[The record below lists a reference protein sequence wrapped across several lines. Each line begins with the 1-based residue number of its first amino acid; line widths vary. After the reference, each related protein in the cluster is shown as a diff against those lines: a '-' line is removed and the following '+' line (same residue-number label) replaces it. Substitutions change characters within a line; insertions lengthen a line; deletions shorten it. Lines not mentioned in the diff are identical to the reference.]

1 MDSKFSATCLFVSL
15 SSPFKT
21 GYASPTHTTVF
32 PKGTSVISQLSLSSR
47 PSSINRE
54 LWDGVMRY
62 CPNSPLPVMTLFWR
76 FQGHWASGVGCF
88 RLLIILTLP
97 VLSSTKRA
105 SVWRPELPNTLYWL
119 ASVNEGMK
127 ARSDRCRLVW
137 MSKGWPISPRTDT
150 CCKRMSP
157 SRSSTLTK

>member
-1 MDSKFSATCLFVSL
+1 METKFSATCLFVSL

-21 GYASPTHTTVF
+21 AYASPTHTTVF

-76 FQGHWASGVGCF
+76 FQGHWAAGVGCF

-97 VLSSTKRA
+97 GA
-105 SVWRPELPNTLYWL
+105 ELHKKSIRL
-119 ASVNEGMK
+119 AAWAAEHVILVSLGERGHEGQIGQVQVGVN
-127 ARSDRCRLVW
+127 V
-137 MSKGWPISPRTDT
+137 KGLADLAPHGHMLQAHEPVTVVHT
-150 CCKRMSP
+150 H
-157 SRSSTLTK
+157 